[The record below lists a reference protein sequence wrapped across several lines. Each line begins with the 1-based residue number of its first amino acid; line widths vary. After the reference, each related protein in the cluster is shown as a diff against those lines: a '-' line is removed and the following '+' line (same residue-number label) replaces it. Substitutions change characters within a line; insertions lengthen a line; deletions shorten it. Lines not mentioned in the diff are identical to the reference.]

1 MGIEYKL
8 KYQNE
13 EKFTKNSILK
23 ILKMLKNLK
32 ESKEKKANKNM
43 KHNKNYVKLKQEN
56 WLLIQEVTKNWH
68 NRYWNPRW

>member
-8 KYQNE
+8 KNQNE

-43 KHNKNYVKLKQEN
+43 KHNKNYVKLK
-56 WLLIQEVTKNWH
+56 
-68 NRYWNPRW
+68 